1 LYKDVKGNYPARA
14 TYIDGRFC
22 RCRKHRRGRDVIS
35 LIDRAF
41 FGELLPKI
49 AQRDTVVAVTA
60 DHATP
65 WALQSHSAD
74 PVPLLLAGGSVRPM
88 APRPSGEREAA
99 RGGIGQLL
107 GVDIMPLL
115 ARAAH

>member
-1 LYKDVKGNYPARA
+1 LYLHLKGPDEPGHDGDAPA
-14 TYIDGRFC
+14 
-22 RCRKHRRGRDVIS
+22 KRDVIS

-49 AQRDTVVAVTA
+49 ALGETIVAVTA

-65 WALQSHSAD
+65 CELKSHSAD
-74 PVPLLLAGGSVRPM
+74 PVPLLLAGGGVP
-88 APRPSGEREAA
+88 PDDTTTFGEREAA

-115 ARAAH
+115 ARAAR